1 MSTVA
6 AAPAVMSPLPRVWRP
21 AQTWA
26 PPTWVP
32 TGSPKAPAAPDLG
45 ALFLARLDAA
55 SLSYA
60 SDTKTVIDGGMAVCT
75 DFDHGWTYDRV
86 VTVVRKNAPGL
97 APADAKVYV
106 RVAVKTFCP
115 NRDELLQ

>member
-6 AAPAVMSPLPRVWRP
+6 ATPGVMSPLPRVWRP
-21 AQTWA
+21 AQTWT
-26 PPTWVP
+26 PPTGTV
-32 TGSPKAPAAPDLG
+32 PAAPDLG

-55 SLSYA
+55 SLSYGA
-60 SDTKTVIDGGMAVCT
+60 DTKTVIDGGMAVCT

-86 VTVVRKNAPGL
+86 VTLVRKNAPGL
-97 APADAKVYV
+97 ALADAKVYM

-115 NRDELLQ
+115 NREELLQ